1 LKNLVKLLYKIA
13 LKYNNVVFFQNPDDL
28 NLLLR
33 LRLIKD
39 KNKTLILN
47 GSGINLEKYY
57 FAPLKEKSISFLLIA
72 RLIWDKGIYEYIEA
86 ARIIKKKYPNV
97 SFLLLGPNEKN
108 PCAIKKEY
116 IKKWANKGIINYLGE
131 KDDVR
136 PYIANSS
143 VFVLP
148 SYREGIPRSILEAM
162 AMGRPVI
169 TTNSP
174 GCRETVEDGVNGF
187 LVPIKDSKALADRM
201 EKFILNPDLIKQMGN
216 RSREIAEKRFDVY
229 KVNRIILEHMGIKK
243 TL

>member
-1 LKNLVKLLYKIA
+1 MITGLGYVFVRKENRRSPLKNLVKLLYKIA

-97 SFLLLGPNEKN
+97 SFLLLN
-108 PCAIKKEY
+108 I
-116 IKKWANKGIINYLGE
+116 
-131 KDDVR
+131 
-136 PYIANSS
+136 
-143 VFVLP
+143 
-148 SYREGIPRSILEAM
+148 
-162 AMGRPVI
+162 
-169 TTNSP
+169 
-174 GCRETVEDGVNGF
+174 
-187 LVPIKDSKALADRM
+187 
-201 EKFILNPDLIKQMGN
+201 Q
-216 RSREIAEKRFDVY
+216 
-229 KVNRIILEHMGIKK
+229 H
-243 TL
+243 